1 MKNMM
6 KKMGPAVLFY
16 IFILRSLVFGQAQT
30 ISFNLDES
38 IPLYYYDIIS
48 LDSDMPGMTALRI
61 ATKIAYDEIQ
71 FIKKEEAYIAEYEV
85 SIILLDEQGERTDG
99 KIFRRKVQVDQYDKT
114 NLNDSFDLAQ
124 VEFIVPPGTYEVY
137 MSLMDMDSREAGKQ
151 RTEIVVNDYKQKPLM
166 ISDMVLADHI
176 AVDSTGTRVYVP
188 SVLANFGADQETLFL
203 LYEIYDRTGR
213 DSIRVNLTIRDS
225 EDDVLR
231 TLERF
236 KTLAGVRTIDVIEI
250 PRGELKTGRYRLE
263 LSAGEGEIAIRK
275 RRDFSVH
282 WIGMPVFA
290 RNIDMAIEQMKYIA
304 NRKQMRTIQK
314 AEGAEKE
321 RLFREFWDS
330 KDPTQQSATNELM
343 DEYYRRVAFSN
354 RSFTTFRDGWKTDRG
369 MVYIILGP
377 PDEIVRRPFNQSS
390 KPYVVWA
397 YYRYN
402 REFIFLD
409 DTGYGEYRL
418 MSPFWDLV
426 NRIQ

>member
-1 MKNMM
+1 
-6 KKMGPAVLFY
+6 
-16 IFILRSLVFGQAQT
+16 
-30 ISFNLDES
+30 
-38 IPLYYYDIIS
+38 
-48 LDSDMPGMTALRI
+48 
-61 ATKIAYDEIQ
+61 
-71 FIKKEEAYIAEYEV
+71 
-85 SIILLDEQGERTDG
+85 
-99 KIFRRKVQVDQYDKT
+99 
-114 NLNDSFDLAQ
+114 
-124 VEFIVPPGTYEVY
+124 
-137 MSLMDMDSREAGKQ
+137 
-151 RTEIVVNDYKQKPLM
+151 VNDYKEKPLM
-166 ISDMVLADHI
+166 ISDMVLADYI

-188 SVLANFGADQETLFL
+188 SVLANFSEDQEKLFL

-213 DSIRVNLTIRDS
+213 DSVQVELTIRDAND
-225 EDDVLR
+225 EALR
-231 TLERF
+231 TLKRF
-236 KTLAGVRTIDVIEI
+236 KRLTGTRTDDAIEI

-263 LSAGEGEIAIRK
+263 LTIGKGENAIRK

-290 RNIDMAIEQMKYIA
+290 RNIDMATEQMKYIA
-304 NRKQMRTIQK
+304 SRKQMREIKK

-330 KDPTQQSATNELM
+330 KDPTEQSPTNELM
-343 DEYYRRVAFSN
+343 DEYYRRVAFAN
-354 RSFTTFRDGWKTDRG
+354 RSFTTFREGWKTDRG

-377 PDEIVRRPFNQSS
+377 PDEIVRRPFNRSN

-402 REFIFLD
+402 REFIFMD